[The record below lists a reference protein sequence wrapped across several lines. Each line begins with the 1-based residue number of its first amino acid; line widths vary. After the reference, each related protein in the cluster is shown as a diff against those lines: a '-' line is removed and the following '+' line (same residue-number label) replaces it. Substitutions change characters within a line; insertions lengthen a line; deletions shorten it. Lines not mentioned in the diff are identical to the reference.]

1 MSVVGKEHKPLV
13 FQLGGTTYPNN
24 TVVLL
29 EDIGEV
35 DNALLCM
42 SNNTHCCGA
51 SSTFRGEFYYP
62 NGAIIPTQA
71 AGHSVYRNR
80 GASFI
85 RLNKR
90 GNVVDSPLG
99 RYRCE
104 IIDNTG
110 VNQSLYINI
119 G

>member
-1 MSVVGKEHKPLV
+1 MSTVDEEPKPLV

-29 EDIGEV
+29 EDIGEG
-35 DNALLCM
+35 DNALQCV
-42 SNNTHCCGA
+42 SNNTRCCGA

-62 NGAIIPTQA
+62 NGAMVPIQNV
-71 AGHSVYRNR
+71 GHSIYRNR

-85 RLNKR
+85 RLNQR
-90 GNVVDSPLG
+90 GNAVNPPLG
-99 RYRCE
+99 RYRCD
-104 IIDNTG
+104 IIDDTEAK
-110 VNQSLYINI
+110 QSLYINI